1 MIPPLGFLHLKQT
14 FIICGTGIG
23 LAVIFFIMELFIS
36 RVQRF
41 PKKVTRS
48 KKVKRVK
55 HEGNGPIDQHAT
67 GLKVYRA
74 RLKGAQ
80 WPPNGPIPTPYSMSR
95 PLEVSQSTY
104 EPPNENLTKV
114 FRDATAGF
122 PSSMVYRGST
132 SEV

>member
-55 HEGNGPIDQHAT
+55 NRDQPK
-67 GLKVYRA
+67 GFRPEPKELNFRRA
-74 RLKGAQ
+74 ISSKIRN
-80 WPPNGPIPTPYSMSR
+80 WPKEIISAER
-95 PLEVSQSTY
+95 
-104 EPPNENLTKV
+104 
-114 FRDATAGF
+114 AGF
-122 PSSMVYRGST
+122 GRKRAISV
-132 SEV
+132 